1 MIDLAP
7 PRAQEYVQGGLA
19 GQQAEASEL
28 ANEAEMPLEELL
40 ASYGLSK
47 EMMAGNANAPG
58 LHADEGDEEEEEEDD
73 EDEDDGECE
82 VDEETATKTAKGW
95 YDTLGP
101 FSGTYEMVPG
111 AAFRNAPAEVR
122 AISFAIPLLMLR
134 GGLVSGASATR

>member
-1 MIDLAP
+1 MP

-58 LHADEGDEEEEEEDD
+58 LHADEGDDDDEEEEDD
-73 EDEDDGECE
+73 DDDEGGSDAPDFDQSYFED
-82 VDEETATKTAKGW
+82 K
-95 YDTLGP
+95 YDID
-101 FSGTYEMVPG
+101 TY
-111 AAFRNAPAEVR
+111 
-122 AISFAIPLLMLR
+122 
-134 GGLVSGASATR
+134 

>member
-1 MIDLAP
+1 M
-7 PRAQEYVQGGLA
+7 QGGLA

-58 LHADEGDEEEEEEDD
+58 LHADEGDDDEEED

-122 AISFAIPLLMLR
+122 AISFQAIPLLMLR
-134 GGLVSGASATR
+134 GGLAGRSGASATR

>member
-1 MIDLAP
+1 MP

-58 LHADEGDEEEEEEDD
+58 LHADEGDDDDDEE

-101 FSGTYEMVPG
+101 FSGTYEMGPG

-122 AISFAIPLLMLR
+122 AIP
-134 GGLVSGASATR
+134 ASTPFRS

>member
-1 MIDLAP
+1 M
-7 PRAQEYVQGGLA
+7 QGGLA

-58 LHADEGDEEEEEEDD
+58 LHADEGDEEEEEED
-73 EDEDDGECE
+73 EDDGECE

-122 AISFAIPLLMLR
+122 AIPASKPFRLVLR
-134 GGLVSGASATR
+134 GGLAGRSGASATR